1 MQDNRDEITALKA
14 EIERLRTLLD
24 ANGIDWRPKPVVV
37 RSDLSLEE
45 RVNLFRSL
53 FRGREDV
60 FARRWESRS
69 SGKSGYRPVCRRE
82 WQSQYCDKKKYK
94 CANCPNREFEPL
106 AYEHIYRHLE
116 GRDSDCRDVI
126 GLYAITENNG
136 CHFLCADFDDKSC
149 EHSYR
154 EDVKA
159 YLSVCRDWNIP
170 AYVERS
176 RSGNGAHV
184 WIFFMNEV
192 KAHDARM
199 LGNAILTEA
208 MERHGRMSFKSY
220 DRFFP
225 NQDVM
230 PTGGFG
236 NLVALP
242 LQGRARKNG
251 NSVFVD
257 ENFEPY
263 PDQWGFL
270 QNVRKMTVAELAS
283 AMAIHCNQE
292 PMGALSKTS
301 ESAPWERPVAKPMNR
316 SDFPSPI
323 RIVLANG
330 IYIPT
335 DGLSAKAVNH
345 LKRIAAFKNPE
356 FYAKLGMRLPT
367 YNIPRII
374 SCSELTDDYLLM
386 PRGCFEDVV
395 QFFRQHNVEVAIED
409 KRTNGAE
416 INVSFNGSL
425 RPEQRTAVSELMR
438 HDTGVIHATTAF
450 GKTVA
455 GIAMIAKRRVRTLI
469 LVHTKALL
477 DQWRR
482 ELEKFLHTDF
492 QAPETLKARG
502 RRKKFHQ
509 FGALCAT
516 ENSLN
521 GKIDIALIQSCLD
534 DENGAKPFVRDYGM
548 VIVDECHHIS
558 AVNFERVL
566 RQVNARYVYGLSA
579 TPIRKDGHQPIIFM
593 QCGPIRFTSDATAQ
607 IAAQSFCRILI
618 PRFTSYRNL
627 SGDKRTFTQVAAS
640 LAEDTSRNNLIIAD
654 VKESIENGR
663 SPIILTKFT
672 EHVNVL
678 AELCR
683 PFCPNVITLIG
694 TDSAKS
700 KRETLS
706 RLYAVAPDEPL
717 IVIATGQYVGEGF
730 DLPRLDTL
738 FLATPNSWKGLI
750 AQYAG
755 RLHRDY
761 PGKTEVRIY
770 DYVDLHEPICESM
783 YRKRLSAYKSQ
794 GYVLSEKS
802 EGIFAEPVTQS
813 IFDADNFEPSFH
825 SDLASARLSIVIS
838 CHRLKWKHRPRLVDL
853 LQNKLLKG
861 VSVIILIRE
870 QGHNETEL
878 ANLGVRIVHNHSSNL
893 NCAMIDNAIG
903 WYGSVNFCGRSLA
916 DTTAIRLA
924 DAKFCANLLDCLTL
938 E

>member
-1 MQDNRDEITALKA
+1 MQDNRDEINALKA

-24 ANGIDWRPKPVVV
+24 ANGIDWRPKPVSV
-37 RSDLSLEE
+37 RSELSLEE

-60 FARRWESRS
+60 FARRWQSRS
-69 SGKSGYRPVCRRE
+69 RGKSGYQPVCRRE

-94 CANCPNREFEPL
+94 CADCPNREFEPL

-116 GRDSDCRDVI
+116 GRDTDCRDVI

-136 CHFLCADFDDKSC
+136 CYFLCADFDDKSC
-149 EHSYR
+149 GHGYQ
-154 EDVKA
+154 EDVRA

-184 WIFFMNEV
+184 WIFFAEEV
-192 KAHDARM
+192 KARDARL

-208 MERHGRMSFKSY
+208 MERDGRMSFKSY

-242 LQGRARKNG
+242 LQGWARKKG

-257 ENFEPY
+257 ENFKPY

-270 QNVRKMTVAELAS
+270 QNVRKMTVAELSS
-283 AMAIHCNQE
+283 AISMHCNQE
-292 PMGALSKTS
+292 PLGALSKTS
-301 ESAPWERPVAKPMNR
+301 ESIPWERPVAKPMTK
-316 SDFPSPI
+316 SDFPSSI
-323 RIVLANG
+323 RLVLSNG
-330 IYIPT
+330 IYIPIA
-335 DGLSAKAVNH
+335 GMSAKAVNH

-367 YNIPRII
+367 YNVPRII

-386 PRGCFEDVV
+386 PRGCYEDVI
-395 QFFRQHNVEVAIED
+395 QFFQQQNVEVEIED

-416 INVSFNGSL
+416 INVSFKGSL
-425 RPEQRTAVSELMR
+425 RPEQDTAVSELMR
-438 HDTGVIHATTAF
+438 HNTGVIHATTAF

-455 GIAMIAKRRVRTLI
+455 GIAMIAKRRVSTLI

-477 DQWRR
+477 EQWRR
-482 ELEKFLHTDF
+482 ELEKFLLTDF
-492 QAPETLKARG
+492 QATETPKGRG
-502 RRKKFHQ
+502 RRKKFQQ

-534 DENGAKPFVRDYGM
+534 DESGAKPFVRDYGM

-558 AVNFERVL
+558 AVTFERVL

-593 QCGPIRFTSDATAQ
+593 QCGPIRFTSDAKAQ
-607 IAAQSFCRILI
+607 IAAQSFSRILV
-618 PRFTSYRNL
+618 PRFTSYRDL
-627 SGDKRTFTQVAAS
+627 SGDKRTFTQIASS
-640 LAEDTSRNNLIIAD
+640 LAEDSPRNNLIIAD
-654 VKESIENGR
+654 VKEAIKNGR

-672 EHVNVL
+672 DHVNVL
-678 AELCR
+678 AELCS
-683 PFCPNVITLIG
+683 PFCPNVVTLVG
-694 TDSAKS
+694 TDAAKV
-700 KRETLS
+700 KRETLA
-706 RLYAVAPDEPL
+706 RLNAVAPDEPL

-755 RLHRDY
+755 RLHRD
-761 PGKTEVRIY
+761 
-770 DYVDLHEPICESM
+770 
-783 YRKRLSAYKSQ
+783 
-794 GYVLSEKS
+794 
-802 EGIFAEPVTQS
+802 
-813 IFDADNFEPSFH
+813 
-825 SDLASARLSIVIS
+825 
-838 CHRLKWKHRPRLVDL
+838 
-853 LQNKLLKG
+853 
-861 VSVIILIRE
+861 
-870 QGHNETEL
+870 
-878 ANLGVRIVHNHSSNL
+878 
-893 NCAMIDNAIG
+893 
-903 WYGSVNFCGRSLA
+903 
-916 DTTAIRLA
+916 
-924 DAKFCANLLDCLTL
+924 
-938 E
+938 

>member
-521 GKIDIALIQSCLD
+521 GKIDFALIQSCLD

>member
-24 ANGIDWRPKPVVV
+24 ANGIDWRPKPVVR
-37 RSDLSLEE
+37 RSDLSLEG
-45 RVNLFRSL
+45 RINLFRSL
-53 FRGREDV
+53 IRGREDV

-69 SGKSGYRPVCRRE
+69 SGKSGYQPVCRRE

-94 CANCPNREFEPL
+94 CADCPNREFEHL
-106 AYEHIYRHLE
+106 GYEHIYRHLE

-126 GLYAITENNG
+126 GLYAITANNG
-136 CHFLCADFDDKSC
+136 CYFLCADFDDKSC
-149 EHSYR
+149 EHGYQ
-154 EDVKA
+154 EDVQA

-184 WIFFMNEV
+184 WIFFTDEV
-192 KAHDARM
+192 KARDARV

-208 MERHGRMSFKSY
+208 MERDGRMSFKSY

-242 LQGRARKNG
+242 LQGRARKKG

-283 AMAIHCNQE
+283 AMALHCNPE

-301 ESAPWERPVAKPMNR
+301 ESAPWERPMAKPMTK
-316 SDFPSPI
+316 SDFPSSI

-335 DGLSAKAVNH
+335 EGLSAKAINH
-345 LKRIAAFKNPE
+345 IKRIAAFKNPE

-386 PRGCFEDVV
+386 PRGCYEDVI
-395 QFFRQHNVEVAIED
+395 QFFQQHNVEVGIED

-416 INVSFNGSL
+416 INVSFKGSL
-425 RPEQRTAVSELMR
+425 RPEQEAAVSELMR
-438 HDTGVIHATTAF
+438 HDTGIIHATTAF

-455 GIAMIAKRRVRTLI
+455 GIAMIAKRRVSTLI

-482 ELEKFLHTDF
+482 ELEKFLLTDF
-492 QAPETLKARG
+492 QATETPKGRG
-502 RRKKFHQ
+502 RRKKFQQ

-534 DENGAKPFVRDYGM
+534 DESGAKPFVRDYGM

-593 QCGPIRFTSDATAQ
+593 QCGPIRFTSDAKAQ
-607 IAAQSFCRILI
+607 IAAQSFSRILV
-618 PRFTSYRNL
+618 PRFTSYRDL
-627 SGDKRTFTQVAAS
+627 SGDKRTFTQIASS
-640 LAEDTSRNNLIIAD
+640 LAEDSPRNNLIIAD
-654 VKESIENGR
+654 VKEAIKNGR

-672 EHVNVL
+672 DHVNVL

-683 PFCPNVITLIG
+683 PFCPNVVTLVG
-694 TDSAKS
+694 TDAAKV
-700 KRETLS
+700 KRETLA
-706 RLYAVAPDEPL
+706 RLNAVAPDEPL

-750 AQYAG
+750 
-755 RLHRDY
+755 
-761 PGKTEVRIY
+761 
-770 DYVDLHEPICESM
+770 
-783 YRKRLSAYKSQ
+783 SQ
-794 GYVLSEKS
+794 
-802 EGIFAEPVTQS
+802 
-813 IFDADNFEPSFH
+813 
-825 SDLASARLSIVIS
+825 
-838 CHRLKWKHRPRLVDL
+838 
-853 LQNKLLKG
+853 
-861 VSVIILIRE
+861 
-870 QGHNETEL
+870 
-878 ANLGVRIVHNHSSNL
+878 
-893 NCAMIDNAIG
+893 
-903 WYGSVNFCGRSLA
+903 
-916 DTTAIRLA
+916 
-924 DAKFCANLLDCLTL
+924 
-938 E
+938 

>member
-1 MQDNRDEITALKA
+1 MQDNRNEINALKA

-24 ANGIDWRPKPVVV
+24 ANGIDWRPKPVVT
-37 RSDLSLEE
+37 RSDLSLAE

-60 FARRWESRS
+60 FARRWESKS
-69 SGKSGYRPVCRRE
+69 SGKSGYQPVCRRE

-94 CANCPNREFEPL
+94 CADCPNREFETL
-106 AYEHIYRHLE
+106 GYEHIYRHLE
-116 GRDSDCRDVI
+116 GRDIDCRDVI

-136 CHFLCADFDDKSC
+136 CYFLCADFDDKSC
-149 EHSYR
+149 EHGYQ
-154 EDVKA
+154 EDVRA

-184 WIFFMNEV
+184 WIFFAEEV
-192 KAHDARM
+192 KARDARL

-208 MERHGRMSFKSY
+208 MERDGRMSFKSY

-242 LQGRARKNG
+242 LQGRSRKNG

-257 ENFEPY
+257 DNFEPY
-263 PDQWGFL
+263 PDQWVFL
-270 QNVRKMTVAELAS
+270 QNVRKMTIAELAS
-283 AMAIHCNQE
+283 AVAMHCIQE
-292 PMGALSKTS
+292 PLGALSKTS
-301 ESAPWERPVAKPMNR
+301 ESAPWERPVAKPMTK
-316 SDFPSPI
+316 SDFSSAI

-335 DGLSAKAVNH
+335 NGLSAKAVNH

-367 YNIPRII
+367 YKTPRII
-374 SCSELTDDYLLM
+374 SCSELTDHYLLM
-386 PRGCFEDVV
+386 PRGCYEDVI
-395 QFFRQHNVEVAIED
+395 QFFQQHNVEAAIED
-409 KRTNGAE
+409 KRANGAE

-425 RPEQRTAVSELMR
+425 RPQQEAAVTELMR

-455 GIAMIAKRRVRTLI
+455 GIAMIAKHRVSTLI

-482 ELEKFLHTDF
+482 ELEKFLETDF
-492 QAPETLKARG
+492 QAPETPKGRG

-534 DENGAKPFVRDYGM
+534 DESGAKSFVRDYGM

-593 QCGPIRFTSDATAQ
+593 QCGPIRFTSDAKAQ
-607 IAAQSFCRILI
+607 IAAQSFSRILV
-618 PRFTSYRNL
+618 PRFTSYRNIAD
-627 SGDKRTFTQVAAS
+627 DKRTFTQVAVS
-640 LAEDTSRNNLIIAD
+640 LAEDAPRNNLIITD
-654 VKESIENGR
+654 VKESIKNGR

-672 EHVNVL
+672 EHVGVL

-683 PFCPNVITLIG
+683 PFCQNVITLIG
-694 TDSAKS
+694 TDSAKI

-706 RLYAVAPDEPL
+706 RLNAIAPDEPL
-717 IVIATGQYVGEGF
+717 ILIATGQYVGEGF

-761 PGKTEVRIY
+761 PGKTEVSIY

-783 YRKRLSAYKSQ
+783 YRKRLSAYKAQ

-802 EGIFAEPVTQS
+802 EGLFAEPVTRS
-813 IFDADNFEPSFH
+813 IFDADNFESSFH
-825 SDLASARLSIVIS
+825 ADLASARRSIVIS

-853 LQNKLLKG
+853 LQNKLLQG
-861 VSVIILIRE
+861 VSVVILIRE
-870 QGHNETEL
+870 SGHNEEEL
-878 ANLGVRIVHNHSSNL
+878 ADLGVRIIHNQSSTL
-893 NCAMIDNAIG
+893 NCAVIDNAIG

-924 DAKFCANLLDCLTL
+924 DATFCSNLLDCLAFA
-938 E
+938 

>member
-60 FARRWESRS
+60 FARRWDSRS

>member
-149 EHSYR
+149 EHGYR

>member
-1 MQDNRDEITALKA
+1 MQDNRDEINALKA

-24 ANGIDWRPKPVVV
+24 ANGIDWRPKPVSV
-37 RSDLSLEE
+37 RSELSLEE

-60 FARRWESRS
+60 FARRWQSRS
-69 SGKSGYRPVCRRE
+69 RGKSGYQPVCRRE

-94 CANCPNREFEPL
+94 CADCPNREFEPL

-116 GRDSDCRDVI
+116 GRDTDCRDVI

-136 CHFLCADFDDKSC
+136 CYFLCADFDDKSC
-149 EHSYR
+149 GHGYQ
-154 EDVKA
+154 EDVRA

-184 WIFFMNEV
+184 WIFFAEEV
-192 KAHDARM
+192 KARDARL

-208 MERHGRMSFKSY
+208 MERDGRMSFKSY

-242 LQGRARKNG
+242 LQGWARKKG

-257 ENFEPY
+257 ENFKPY

-270 QNVRKMTVAELAS
+270 QNVRKMTVAELSS
-283 AMAIHCNQE
+283 AISMHCNQE
-292 PMGALSKTS
+292 PLGALSKTS
-301 ESAPWERPVAKPMNR
+301 ESIPWERPVAKPMTK
-316 SDFPSPI
+316 SDFPSSI
-323 RIVLANG
+323 RLVLSNG
-330 IYIPT
+330 IYIPIA
-335 DGLSAKAVNH
+335 GMSAKAVNH

-367 YNIPRII
+367 YNVPRII

-386 PRGCFEDVV
+386 PRGCYEDVI
-395 QFFRQHNVEVAIED
+395 QFFQQQNVEVEIED

-416 INVSFNGSL
+416 INVSFKGSL
-425 RPEQRTAVSELMR
+425 RPEQDTAVSELMR
-438 HDTGVIHATTAF
+438 HNTGVIHATTAF

-455 GIAMIAKRRVRTLI
+455 GIAMIAKRRVSTLI

-477 DQWRR
+477 EQWRR
-482 ELEKFLHTDF
+482 ELEKFLLTDF
-492 QAPETLKARG
+492 QATETPKGRG
-502 RRKKFHQ
+502 RRKKFQQ

-534 DENGAKPFVRDYGM
+534 DESGAKPFVRDYGM

-593 QCGPIRFTSDATAQ
+593 QCGPIRFTSDAKAQ
-607 IAAQSFCRILI
+607 IAAQSFSRILV
-618 PRFTSYRNL
+618 PRFTSYRDL
-627 SGDKRTFTQVAAS
+627 SGDKRTFTQIASS
-640 LAEDTSRNNLIIAD
+640 LAEDSPRNNLIIAD
-654 VKESIENGR
+654 VKEAIKNGR

-672 EHVNVL
+672 DHVNVL
-678 AELCR
+678 AELCS
-683 PFCPNVITLIG
+683 PFCPNVVTLVG
-694 TDSAKS
+694 TDAAKV
-700 KRETLS
+700 KRETLA
-706 RLYAVAPDEPL
+706 RLNAVAPDEPL

-761 PGKTEVRIY
+761 PCKTEVRIY

-783 YRKRLSAYKSQ
+783 YRKRLSAYKAQ

-802 EGIFAEPVTQS
+802 EGLFAEPVTRS
-813 IFDADNFEPSFH
+813 IFDADSFEPSFH
-825 SDLASARLSIVIS
+825 SDLASARRSIVIS
-838 CHRLKWKHRPRLVDL
+838 CHRLKWKRRPRLVDL
-853 LQNKLLKG
+853 LQDKLLQG
-861 VSVIILIRE
+861 INVVIVIRE
-870 QGHNETEL
+870 SGHNENEL
-878 ANLGVRIVHNHSSNL
+878 ADLGVRIMHYQSGNL
-893 NCAMIDNAIG
+893 NCAVIDSAIG
-903 WYGSVNFCGRSLA
+903 WYGSVNFCGRSFA

-924 DAKFCANLLDCLTL
+924 DATFCTNLLDCLGFA
-938 E
+938 